1 MERIRRYGKDMKIWK
16 GIEDM
21 ERIKKYGKN

>member
-21 ERIKKYGKN
+21 ERIRR

>member
-16 GIEDM
+16 GIKDM
-21 ERIKKYGKN
+21 ERNRGYEKE